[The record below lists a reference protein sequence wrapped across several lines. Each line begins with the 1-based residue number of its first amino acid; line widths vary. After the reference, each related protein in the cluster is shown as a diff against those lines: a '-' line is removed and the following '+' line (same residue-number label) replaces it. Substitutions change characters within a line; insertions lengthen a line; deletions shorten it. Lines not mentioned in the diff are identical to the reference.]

1 MHSIPAFLVGGTTSG
16 SGKTTITLG
25 ILAALRQR
33 GFKVQPFKCGPDFID
48 PTLHTMVTGNTS
60 RNLDLQMAGSSFC
73 RNTFFRH
80 IEGMD
85 VAVIEG
91 VMGLYDGGQASS
103 AALAIEL
110 SLPVILVIDV
120 RSAAESVAA
129 VLKGFE
135 LYNQEVQ
142 ISGVI
147 FNRVGSTRHQE
158 LIRDAV
164 KKHCTTEILG
174 FFPRDNEFTIPERH
188 LGLHMGDESP
198 LNEEQVK
205 TLAMA
210 IEEYIDIDHLLQ
222 LNMVK
227 NSGKLKK
234 ATNRQIDQRV
244 TLAVARDQAFCFYYQ
259 DNFDLFEQAGIDLV
273 FFSPLHDTLLPED
286 MNGIYIGG
294 GYPELY
300 ADKLSGNKEMLRQIK
315 AWVDL
320 GGPLYCECGGFMYM
334 ATELIDLQNNHFSM
348 AGVFPAT
355 IVMKDR
361 LSRLGYREATII
373 QDCMFGECGERLFG
387 HEFHYSTIQEI
398 ESTVPTIFEL
408 QDGSKEGYTVKNAL
422 GGYLHLHFGQSEKN
436 VEYFYNFLLKGRGK
450 NRWSLYNKSNL
461 CK

>member
-1 MHSIPAFLVGGTTSG
+1 MNNIPAFLVGGTTSG

-48 PTLHTMVTGNTS
+48 PTLHTMVTGNIS

-73 RNTFFRH
+73 RNTFFRN

-103 AALAIEL
+103 AALAIAL

-135 LYNQEVQ
+135 VYNQEVQ

-147 FNRVGSTRHQE
+147 FNRVGSARHKE
-158 LIRDAV
+158 LIGDAV
-164 KKHCTTEILG
+164 KKHCTTDILG
-174 FFPRDNEFTIPERH
+174 FFPREAEFTIPERH
-188 LGLHMGDESP
+188 LGLHMGYESP
-198 LNEEQVK
+198 LTEEQIK
-205 TLAMA
+205 TLALA
-210 IEEYIDIDHLLQ
+210 VEEYIDIDHLLQ

-227 NSGKLKK
+227 IIGKVKK
-234 ATNRQIDQRV
+234 STHRPIDQRV
-244 TLAVARDQAFCFYYQ
+244 RLAVARDQAFCFYYQ
-259 DNFDLFEQAGIDLV
+259 DNFELFAQAGIDPV
-273 FFSPLHDTLLPED
+273 FFSPLRDTLLPEGID
-286 MNGIYIGG
+286 GIYIGG

-300 ADKLSGNKEMLRQIK
+300 ADQLSGNEEMRSRIK

-334 ATELIDLQNNHFSM
+334 GTELIDLQNNHFPM

-361 LSRLGYREATII
+361 LNRLGYREATLID
-373 QDCMFGECGERLFG
+373 DCMFGECGDRLFG
-387 HEFHYSTIQEI
+387 HEFHYSTIQQI
-398 ESTVPTIFEL
+398 DPSISTIYEL
-408 QDGSKEGYTVKNAL
+408 QDGRKEGYVIKNAL
-422 GGYLHLHFGQSEKN
+422 GGYLHLHFGQSRKN
-436 VEYFYNFLLKGRGK
+436 VEFFHNFLLKGRG
-450 NRWSLYNKSNL
+450 RDR
-461 CK
+461 